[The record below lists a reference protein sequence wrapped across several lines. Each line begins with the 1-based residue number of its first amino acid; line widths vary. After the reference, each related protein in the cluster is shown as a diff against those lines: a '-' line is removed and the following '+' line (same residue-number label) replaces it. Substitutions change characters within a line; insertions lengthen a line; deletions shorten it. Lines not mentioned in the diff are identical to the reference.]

1 MKMWPIFVGTVQPH
15 IFGGDQVKLTPCA
28 KEIQQRKTNKTSNRQ
43 KNILEICL
51 DEIPTLALLI
61 TQSQKYH

>member
-28 KEIQQRKTNKTSNRQ
+28 KKYNKEKQIKRQ
-43 KNILEICL
+43 IAGKIYW
-51 DEIPTLALLI
+51 
-61 TQSQKYH
+61 KFV